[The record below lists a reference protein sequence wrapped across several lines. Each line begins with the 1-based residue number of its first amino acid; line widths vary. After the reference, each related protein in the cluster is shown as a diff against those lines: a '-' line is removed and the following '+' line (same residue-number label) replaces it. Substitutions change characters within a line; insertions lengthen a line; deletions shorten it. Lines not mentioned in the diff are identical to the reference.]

1 MFAARVL
8 RKLRA
13 LGDPSSSFQRESV
26 AFVESIQIL
35 VADDHSF
42 FRDGLR
48 LLIANTPG
56 FELAGEV
63 DTAIDAIKFADDKQ
77 PDIVLMDIKM
87 PPLDG
92 IQATRQIAEENPHI
106 NVLILTMFDDD
117 KNVFNALQ
125 AGAKGY
131 MLKGVSQEE
140 LSRTIRSVA
149 AGNAVFGSG
158 IAEQMR
164 MFFKRIQHDEQA
176 HVFPEL
182 TPREHH
188 ILNLVADGLK
198 NKEIASECSISEKTV
213 RNHITSILSK
223 LQVSNRTEAILRLR
237 ESSNS

>member
-1 MFAARVL
+1 MKADSPIR
-8 RKLRA
+8 
-13 LGDPSSSFQRESV
+13 
-26 AFVESIQIL
+26 IL
-35 VADDHSF
+35 IADDHSF
-42 FRDGLR
+42 FRDGVR
-48 LLIANTPG
+48 LLVENTPD

-63 DTAIDAIKFADDKQ
+63 DTALDAVKYTDEKQ
-77 PDIVLMDIKM
+77 PDVVLMDVKM
-87 PPLDG
+87 PPSDG
-92 IQATRQIAEENPHI
+92 IAATRQIVKENPHV

-131 MLKGVSQEE
+131 MLKGVNQEE

-164 MFFKRIQHDEQA
+164 AFFSRLQRGEQA

-182 TPREHH
+182 TRREHH
-188 ILNLVADGLK
+188 ILNLIAEGLK
-198 NKEIASECSISEKTV
+198 NKAIASECDISEKTV

-223 LQVSNRTEAILRLR
+223 LQVSNRTEAILKLR
-237 ESSNS
+237 GEG

>member
-1 MFAARVL
+1 MT
-8 RKLRA
+8 
-13 LGDPSSSFQRESV
+13 DP
-26 AFVESIQIL
+26 ICIL

-48 LLIANTPG
+48 LLIDNTAD

-63 DTAIDAIKFADDKQ
+63 NTAVDAVKFANDRQ

-87 PPLDG
+87 PPGDG
-92 IQATRQIAEENPHI
+92 IQATQQIAQENPHI

-131 MLKGVSQEE
+131 ILKGVNREE
-140 LSRTIRSVA
+140 LTRTIRSVA
-149 AGNAVFGSG
+149 AGNAVFGSK

-164 MFFKRIQHDEQA
+164 SFFSKIRHTQQPHI
-176 HVFPEL
+176 FPEL
-182 TPREHH
+182 TQREHH
-188 ILNLVADGLK
+188 ILNLIADDLR
-198 NKEIASECSISEKTV
+198 NKEIAVECDISEKTV

-223 LQVSNRTEAILRLR
+223 LQVSNRTEAILRLK
-237 ESSNS
+237 EDSG

>member
-1 MFAARVL
+1 MEPIR
-8 RKLRA
+8 
-13 LGDPSSSFQRESV
+13 
-26 AFVESIQIL
+26 IL
-35 VADDHSF
+35 IADDHSF

-48 LLIANTPG
+48 LLIDNTPD
-56 FELAGEV
+56 FALAGEV
-63 DTAIDAIKFADDKQ
+63 DTAFDAVAFADEKQ
-77 PDIVLMDIKM
+77 PDVVLMDIKM
-87 PPLDG
+87 PPSDG
-92 IQATRQIAEENPHI
+92 IQATRQIVQENPHI

-131 MLKGVSQEE
+131 MLKGVNQQE

-164 MFFKRIQHDEQA
+164 SFFNRVQRDYSVQ
-176 HVFPEL
+176 VFPEL
-182 TPREHH
+182 TRREHH
-188 ILNLVADGLK
+188 LLNLIAEGLK
-198 NKEIASECSISEKTV
+198 NKEIASECDISEKTV

-237 ESSNS
+237 EES